1 MGVHAMFQ
9 NILLPVDGSEHALN
23 AVDTGIDLA
32 SRLQAKVHA
41 IHVLPPLPAVSF
53 VAELL
58 QSHGSYTEL
67 AKERARHYLDEVAAR
82 ASAAGVVCDTDFVF
96 DLRPHVA
103 IVAAASKYHCDLIVM
118 SSRGSQGLERVLLGS
133 VTHKVMLCCDLPVL
147 VCH

>member
-1 MGVHAMFQ
+1 MFQ

-23 AVDTGIDLA
+23 AVDTGIELA

-41 IHVLPPLPAVSF
+41 VHVLPPLPAVSY

-58 QSHGSYTEL
+58 QSRGSYTEM
-67 AKERARHYLDEVAAR
+67 AQKRARHYLDEVAAR
-82 ASAAGVVCDTDFVF
+82 ASAAGVACDTDFVF
-96 DLRPHVA
+96 DLRPYVA
-103 IVAAASKYHCDLIVM
+103 IVAAANKHHCDLIVM